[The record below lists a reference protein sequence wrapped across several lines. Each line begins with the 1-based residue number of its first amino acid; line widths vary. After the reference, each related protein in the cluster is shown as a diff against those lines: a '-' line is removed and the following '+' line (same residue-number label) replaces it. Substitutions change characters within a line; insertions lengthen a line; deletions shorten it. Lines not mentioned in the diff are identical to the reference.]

1 MKKILVFI
9 TGLLAFVQ
17 IGAQIPADTVG
28 VFAVANQELTRIDC
42 LQYSHT
48 KISGAVV
55 MAKSKLCFDGQTSKN
70 QFTAKAVFRLYFGV
84 PSAADVRKYYMF
96 TPSYSAK
103 DFDIVKFKVKKGRRY
118 LTTSTVSVVGGRMGA
133 KQAKDV
139 QVKTV
144 QLKPNVY
151 EITVTGPAGEYA
163 LTPAVNGVA
172 GFAGVFDFT
181 LL

>member
-1 MKKILVFI
+1 MKKIVVLI
-9 TGLLAFVQ
+9 LGLLAYIQ
-17 IGAQIPADTVG
+17 IQAQTPADTVG
-28 VFAVANQELTRIDC
+28 VFAVSGQELTRINC

-48 KISGAVV
+48 KISSAVV
-55 MAKSKLCFDGQTSKN
+55 VAKSKLCFDGQTSEN
-70 QFTAKAVFRLYFGV
+70 RFTAKAVFRLYFGI
-84 PSAADVRKYYMF
+84 PAAVDVSRYFMF

-103 DFDIVKFKVKKGRRY
+103 DFNIVKFKVKKGRRY
-118 LTTSTVSVVGGRMGA
+118 LTTSTVSVAGGRVGA

-172 GFAGVFDFT
+172 GYAGVFDFT